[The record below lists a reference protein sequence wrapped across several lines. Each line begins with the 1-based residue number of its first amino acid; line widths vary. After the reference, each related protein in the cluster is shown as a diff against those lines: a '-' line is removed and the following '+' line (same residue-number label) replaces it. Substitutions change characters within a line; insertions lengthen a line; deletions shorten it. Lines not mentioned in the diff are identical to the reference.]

1 MSDGPSKRT
10 FALRLR
16 VPNILTAIHLSNR
29 DRGMRIRLCCLLF
42 LTDQERYNIFS
53 IGWEVLLFMDSSA
66 KTVMVKRL
74 PRQSGV
80 KREFESLVFRT
91 LENS

>member
-1 MSDGPSKRT
+1 MPGLMSEGPSKRT

-42 LTDQERYNIFS
+42 LTDQERYNIFFNRLGS
-53 IGWEVLLFMDSSA
+53 LALYGLQRQNSYGQTLAEA
-66 KTVMVKRL
+66 ERCEKRI
-74 PRQSGV
+74 
-80 KREFESLVFRT
+80 
-91 LENS
+91 